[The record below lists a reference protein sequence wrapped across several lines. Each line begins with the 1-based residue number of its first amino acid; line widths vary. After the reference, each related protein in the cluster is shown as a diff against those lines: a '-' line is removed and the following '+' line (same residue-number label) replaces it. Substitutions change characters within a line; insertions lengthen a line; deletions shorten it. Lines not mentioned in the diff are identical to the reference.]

1 MRIPIAVTF
10 LALAATAFA
19 QEVRVTPN
27 LRAGDA
33 FRLEISR
40 TRENRPPSPQD
51 GKGSTTVDVR
61 VLTVTPEGT
70 TLEWQ
75 SDTPANFPAAQE
87 ALMRAAAN
95 AMAGMKPVIRLTADG
110 EVAGLV
116 NEADVL
122 AKMRAAT
129 DIIRRAALDKLPPAA
144 NRQGMEA
151 MLEQVLSP
159 SVLIGTV
166 VRDAQTYFGLNGLE
180 LAVGAT
186 VTVDVQQPN
195 PMGGEPLPAKFSVR
209 VESATADA
217 AVLVTTTTYDGA
229 ALMRMTR
236 VLMEK
241 SGAPVSAEELAR
253 NPVMEMSDEG
263 RFVFGRAVGLMREL
277 TVNRRVSV
285 AGQSRLDRTEIRLVA
300 PPQR

>member
-1 MRIPIAVTF
+1 MRIAAATF
-10 LALAATAFA
+10 LALAATASA
-19 QEVRVTPN
+19 QDIRVSPN

-40 TRENRPPSPQD
+40 TRENSPPTAQD

-61 VLTVTPEGT
+61 VLTVTPDGI
-70 TLEWQ
+70 TLEWG
-75 SDTPANFPAAQE
+75 SATPANFPAAQE
-87 ALMRAAAN
+87 ALMRAATN

-122 AKMRAAT
+122 AKMTAAT

-151 MLEQVLSP
+151 MLAQVLSP

-180 LAVGAT
+180 LAVGET
-186 VTVDVQQPN
+186 VTVDVPQPN

-236 VLMEK
+236 LLMEK
-241 SGAPVSAEELAR
+241 SGAPVSAEELAKY
-253 NPVMEMSDEG
+253 PVMEMSDEG